1 MKDSLEKTSSIAN
14 DKNKISKLLV
24 HRNIKYSD
32 KKVTEK
38 VQIIEDR
45 NKEKISKK
53 GIMKIS
59 YMNLYI
65 LNSL

>member
-1 MKDSLEKTSSIAN
+1 MKDSLEKTNSIAN

-38 VQIIEDR
+38 VQILEDR
-45 NKEKISKK
+45 NKEKNSKK
-53 GIMKIS
+53 GIMRIS

>member
-1 MKDSLEKTSSIAN
+1 MKDSLEKTNSIAN

-38 VQIIEDR
+38 VQILEDR
-45 NKEKISKK
+45 NKEKNSKK
-53 GIMKIS
+53 GVMRIS

>member
-45 NKEKISKK
+45 NREKISKK